1 MNQKSSVVQ
10 TPKSVRWALT
20 SDIAHVTENGLAGNL
35 ARSNPDKG
43 EKMLEAGAEA
53 LARLIC
59 DPDTWAIP
67 NDLRL
72 ESTGGV
78 PFKI

>member
-1 MNQKSSVVQ
+1 MCYS
-10 TPKSVRWALT
+10 
-20 SDIAHVTENGLAGNL
+20 LAGNP

-67 NDLRL
+67 YDLRL

-78 PFKI
+78 PFRS